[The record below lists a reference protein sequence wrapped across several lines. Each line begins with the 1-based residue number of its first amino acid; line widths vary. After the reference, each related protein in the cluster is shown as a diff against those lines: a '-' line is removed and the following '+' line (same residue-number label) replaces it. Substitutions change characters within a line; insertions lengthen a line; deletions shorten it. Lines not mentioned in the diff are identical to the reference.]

1 MALYSLNYDS
11 NTLLYK
17 ATTTASAASPE
28 PVRIQKSLIESNIKT
43 MSPSEAFN
51 TLTSLATQ
59 EKFQD
64 AYFWI
69 GMFFIFLI

>member
-17 ATTTASAASPE
+17 ATTTRSSAAAE
-28 PVRIQKSLIESNIKT
+28 PVRIQKILKESNIKT

-51 TLTSLATQ
+51 ALSSLATQ
-59 EKFQD
+59 KFHD

-69 GMFFIFLI
+69 GKYIFSFYD